1 MGTSEVVLS
10 SYDRSICHPT
20 PRVGVHQQW
29 AHKVLH
35 FKMLLVWLHFRACDY
50 RETLF
55 IFYNL
60 KKIILYFWNFNRGDF
75 LALTNGSFC
84 QDVSS

>member
-20 PRVGVHQQW
+20 PHVGVHQQW

-35 FKMLLVWLHFRACDY
+35 FKMLLLCSHSIFFFRFKKDNLVFLEFKQGGFFDVNKWLVLSRCLIPIY
-50 RETLF
+50 SL
-55 IFYNL
+55 L
-60 KKIILYFWNFNRGDF
+60 
-75 LALTNGSFC
+75 
-84 QDVSS
+84 